1 MSLIAELKRRNVIRV
16 AVAYAVMGWLLTEV
30 SSVVLPTF
38 SAPDWV
44 MKVLIYVLMLGFI
57 PAVVFSWVYELTP
70 EGVKRESEVDRAS
83 SVTGDT
89 GRRLDFIS
97 LAALAVV
104 AAFVFF
110 QRGTPLE
117 SPGSDPISTGN
128 SALAPSVEFN

>member
-1 MSLIAELKRRNVIRV
+1 MSLFAELKRRNVIRV
-16 AVAYAVMGWLLTEV
+16 AVAYAVIGWLLTEV

-38 SAPDWV
+38 GAPDWV

-89 GRRLDFIS
+89 GRC
-97 LAALAVV
+97 
-104 AAFVFF
+104 
-110 QRGTPLE
+110 
-117 SPGSDPISTGN
+117 
-128 SALAPSVEFN
+128 